1 MWKIENDKL
10 VTVLTVNNF
19 KEVLLLVNKIGVLA
33 EEIQHHPDLRIF
45 DYKKLEISLYTHSE
59 KAITEKDRLLANR
72 IDEIL

>member
-10 VTVLTVNNF
+10 VTVLTLNNF

-33 EEIQHHPDLRIF
+33 EEMQHHPDLRIF
-45 DYKKLEISLYTHSE
+45 DYKKLEVSLYTHSE
-59 KAITEKDRLLANR
+59 NAITEKDRLLANR